1 MRFRR
6 SIQEI
11 IFWLGTLGILCFA
24 SCKREERGFRVQ
36 PPAAQTINSK
46 TLSALQPGPS
56 IPTPEVKNQYE
67 ENAYALSEGKRLYSS
82 YNCNGC
88 HSQGGGGM
96 GPPLMD
102 EKWIYGGRPE
112 QVFSTIV
119 EGRPNGMPSFR
130 GRVPDYQVWQLTAYV
145 RSMSGQS
152 PKDAA
157 PSRDDHMQGKP
168 SESTAKPQ
176 PVNTSAKPKSAEMPQ

>member
-1 MRFRR
+1 MKLWVV
-6 SIQEI
+6 ICATA
-11 IFWLGTLGILCFA
+11 LLLTA
-24 SCKREERGFRVQ
+24 CKREERGFRVQ
-36 PPAAQTINSK
+36 PPSAQTINAKS
-46 TLSALQPGPS
+46 LSELQLGAASPQAE
-56 IPTPEVKNQYE
+56 IKNEYE
-67 ENAYALSEGKRLYSS
+67 QNAYALSEGKRLFSS

-102 EKWIYGGRPE
+102 ERWIYGGQPD

-130 GRVPDYQVWQLTAYV
+130 KKIPDFQVWQLAAYV
-145 RSMSGQS
+145 RSLSGQV

-157 PSRDDHMQGKP
+157 PSRDDHLQGKP
-168 SESTAKPQ
+168 SESSLKKQPIKQQTVPAKP
-176 PVNTSAKPKSAEMPQ
+176 